1 MSPDIIVDFSFSSY
15 IIFLLVVSNSTIRC
29 IYIYDCMTSK
39 EDLKNTED
47 LSQLVVKQL
56 KDIIDQLDLI
66 KPLI

>member
-1 MSPDIIVDFSFSSY
+1 
-15 IIFLLVVSNSTIRC
+15 
-29 IYIYDCMTSK
+29 MTSK

-56 KDIIDQLDLI
+56 KDVIDQLDLI

>member
-1 MSPDIIVDFSFSSY
+1 
-15 IIFLLVVSNSTIRC
+15 
-29 IYIYDCMTSK
+29 MTSK